1 MTREEI
7 VRLVSRGIAVYP
19 LIWAATEITYLPE
32 RMFAIHHYH
41 RASEGLVLSYVE
53 VLYRF
58 EISSLLF
65 RIILLLSLAWT
76 LWACGPRVTRLLMP
90 TVDSDENSQP
100 NSDGAAGVSDPS
112 GN

>member
-7 VRLVSRGIAVYP
+7 VRLVSRALAVSTFVGA
-19 LIWAATEITYLPE
+19 LEEITYLPE

-41 RASEGLVLSYVE
+41 QVSEGLVLSYTE

-65 RIILLLSLAWT
+65 RIAGLLTLACLFWT
-76 LWACGPRVTRLLMP
+76 CGPRVTQLLLP
-90 TVDSDENSQP
+90 EESKDATE
-100 NSDGAAGVSDPS
+100 
-112 GN
+112 